1 MKETHG
7 YEIDL
12 LGVISYDSVE
22 WKRLLVTK

>member
-7 YEIDL
+7 YEIDF